1 VRRAII
7 TASLVAIAIPAAAQ
21 GQTGGIPP
29 TQPSPPPAQPPPA
42 QPPPAQPAPP
52 PESPDRITIATVFKT
67 ITLGEPTWIS
77 GRFRRLESPD
87 AEAEGYR
94 GRTITLEE
102 APYPFTAFTA
112 IATAATDREGYWS
125 FRVAPR
131 LNSRYRAVASD
142 PPATSDAKL
151 VRVRI
156 DVGVRVNRTRVASG
170 ASVEFSGTALPA
182 HDGSAALIQRR
193 DPDGGRFET
202 VGRTRLRDDG
212 EQRSRYRR
220 RVRVARSGVY
230 RVRVNGDADHLPGNS
245 RAVEIAVRR

>member
-1 VRRAII
+1 VRRAVI

-21 GQTGGIPP
+21 AQTGGIPP
-29 TQPSPPPAQPPPA
+29 TQPPPPPAE
-42 QPPPAQPAPP
+42 PPPAQPAPP

-67 ITLGEPTWIS
+67 ITLGEPTWVS

-102 APYPFTAFTA
+102 APYPFAAFTA
-112 IATAATDREGYWS
+112 IASAVTDREGYWS

-156 DVGVRVNRTRVASG
+156 DVGVRVNRTRVARDD
-170 ASVEFSGTALPA
+170 SVEFSGTALPA
-182 HDGSAALIQRR
+182 HDGSAVLIQRR

-212 EQRSRYRR
+212 EERSRYRR